1 MLRWKVLQFVTSR
14 KLELRYTK
22 WNVFL
27 FLETCQKFIVIYYL
41 YIYLQ
46 LGLDAGDMQISDSFT
61 EEKVTNKIKFD
72 FLNRHDMAEVKAKV
86 GS

>member
-1 MLRWKVLQFVTSR
+1 M
-14 KLELRYTK
+14 ECIP
-22 WNVFL
+22 FL
-27 FLETCQKFIVIYYL
+27 GDLSKIHHCYL

-46 LGLDAGDMQISDSFT
+46 LGLDAGDMQILDSFT
-61 EEKVTNKIKFD
+61 EEKVMNKTKFD